1 MARFLKYAL
10 TLAIVAGAVALGL
23 FAYSKTRTT
32 VTLERPTR
40 GPAVEAVYATGTV
53 EPVYWS
59 KVAPVGTGRIAA
71 ILARDGD
78 PVKKGTVLARLEDQ
92 DKSANVMQLAARRDF
107 LRDELTRAQNLQ
119 RKGFFSTQ
127 ALERAASELKQAE
140 ASLAAANKPLAD
152 TLLTA
157 PLAGVVLRQDGET
170 GETVLA
176 NQTLFWV
183 GLAKPLRIIAEVDE
197 EDIARVH
204 PGQRVLIKADAFS
217 GVVLEGRVAEITPKG
232 DPINKSY
239 RARISLPEDT
249 PLKVGMTTETNIIVR
264 EEANA
269 LLVPAA
275 AVSGGRL
282 WVAENGRARK
292 LPIKTGTIGEKKA
305 EILSGLKGDE
315 SVIANPPPELKEGE
329 RINSS
334 PEKRTP

>member
-1 MARFLKYAL
+1 MDSFRKYAL
-10 TLAIVAGAVALGL
+10 TLALLASAVALGL
-23 FAYSKTRTT
+23 FAYSKTHAT
-32 VTLERPTR
+32 VSLERPTR

-78 PVKKGTVLARLEDQ
+78 AVKKGAVLARLEDQ
-92 DKSANVMQLAARRDF
+92 DKSANVAQLAARRDF
-107 LRDELTRAQNLQ
+107 LGDELVRAQNLQ
-119 RKGFFSTQ
+119 RKGFFSAQ

-140 ASLAAANKPLAD
+140 AALASARKPLAD

-157 PLAGVVLRQDGET
+157 PIDGVVLRQDGET
-170 GETVLA
+170 GETVA
-176 NQTLFWV
+176 ASQTLFWV
-183 GLAKPLRIIAEVDE
+183 GLPKPLRVIAEVDE

-204 PGQRVLIKADAFS
+204 PGQRVLIKADAFP

-239 RARISLPEDT
+239 RARISLPDDT

-264 EEANA
+264 EEAHA

-275 AVSGGRL
+275 AVSGGKL
-282 WVAENGRARK
+282 WVAEKGRAKR
-292 LPIKTGTIGEKKA
+292 LPVKTGTIGEKKA

-315 SVIANPPPELKEGE
+315 AVIANPPPELKEGE
-329 RINSS
+329 RVNIGKAK
-334 PEKRTP
+334 P

>member
-10 TLAIVAGAVALGL
+10 TLALVAGAVALGL

-107 LRDELTRAQNLQ
+107 LRDELVRAQNLQ

-127 ALERAASELKQAE
+127 ALQRAASELKQAE

-157 PLAGVVLRQDGET
+157 PLAGVVLRQDGEK

-239 RARISLPEDT
+239 RARISLPDDT

-264 EEANA
+264 EEENA

-282 WVAENGRARK
+282 WVAENDRAKR
-292 LPIKTGTIGEKKA
+292 LPVKTGTIGEKKA

-315 SVIANPPPELKEGE
+315 SVIANPPPDLKEGDAVNHKSE
-329 RINSS
+329 R
-334 PEKRTP
+334 

>member
-1 MARFLKYAL
+1 MTRFLKTAL
-10 TLAIVAGAVALGL
+10 YLALVAGVVALGL
-23 FAYSKTRTT
+23 FAYSRTRPT
-32 VTLERPTR
+32 VTLEHPTR

-59 KVAPVGTGRIAA
+59 KVAPVGTGRIAD

-78 PVKKGTVLARLEDQ
+78 PVKKGAVLARLEDQ

-107 LRDELTRAQNLQ
+107 LLQELARSRNLIL
-119 RKGFFSTQ
+119 KGFISKQ
-127 ALERAASELKQAE
+127 ALDLAAAELKQAE
-140 ASLAAANKPLAD
+140 AALAAASKPLAD
-152 TLLTA
+152 TRLTA
-157 PLAGVVLRQDGET
+157 PIDGVVLRQDGEA

-183 GLAKPLRIIAEVDE
+183 GLPRPLRIIAEVDE

-204 PGQRVLIKADAFS
+204 PGQRVLIKADAFP

-239 RARISLPEDT
+239 RARISLPDDT
-249 PLKVGMTTETNIIVR
+249 PLKVGMTTETNILIR
-264 EEANA
+264 EEENA

-275 AVSGGRL
+275 AVSGGKL
-282 WVAENGRARK
+282 WVAENGRAKR
-292 LPIKTGTIGEKKA
+292 LPVKTGTIGEKKA

-315 SVIANPPPELKEGE
+315 NVIANPPPELKEGDTLRVVRSQE
-329 RINSS
+329 
-334 PEKRTP
+334 

>member
-1 MARFLKYAL
+1 MARFLKYAFYL
-10 TLAIVAGAVALGL
+10 SLLAAAVALGL
-23 FAYSKTRTT
+23 FAYSQTRTP

-107 LRDELTRAQNLQ
+107 LRDELVRAQNLQ
-119 RKGFFSTQ
+119 HKGFISKQ
-127 ALERAASELKQAE
+127 GLDRAASELKQAE
-140 ASLAAANKPLAD
+140 AALAAASKPLAD
-152 TLLTA
+152 TRLTA
-157 PLAGVVLRQDGET
+157 PIDGVVLRQDGET

-183 GLAKPLRIIAEVDE
+183 GQPKPLRIMAEVDE

-239 RARISLPEDT
+239 RARISLPDDT

-275 AVSGGRL
+275 AVTGGKL
-282 WVAENGRARK
+282 WVAENGHAKR
-292 LPIKTGTIGEKKA
+292 LPVKTGTIGEKKA

-315 SVIANPPPELKEGE
+315 AVIANPPPDLKEGDAVNHKSE
-329 RINSS
+329 R
-334 PEKRTP
+334 

>member
-1 MARFLKYAL
+1 MARFLKYAFY
-10 TLAIVAGAVALGL
+10 LALLAGAIALGL

-32 VTLERPTR
+32 VSLERPTR

-92 DKSANVMQLAARRDF
+92 DKSANVTQLAARRDF
-107 LRDELTRAQNLQ
+107 LRDELVRAQSLQ
-119 RKGFFSTQ
+119 RKGFFSAQ
-127 ALERAASELKQAE
+127 ALQRAASELKQAE
-140 ASLAAANKPLAD
+140 AALAAANKPLAD

-204 PGQRVLIKADAFS
+204 PGQRVLIKADAFP

-239 RARISLPEDT
+239 RVRVSLPEDT

-275 AVSGGRL
+275 AVSGGKL
-282 WVAENGRARK
+282 WVAENGRAKR
-292 LPIKTGTIGEKKA
+292 LPVKAGTIGEKKA

-315 SVIANPPPELKEGE
+315 SVIANPPPELKEGDAVN
-329 RINSS
+329 IK
-334 PEKRTP
+334 P

>member
-1 MARFLKYAL
+1 MASFLKYAL
-10 TLAIVAGAVALGL
+10 YLALLAGAVALGL
-23 FAYSKTRTT
+23 FAYSKTRPA

-107 LRDELTRAQNLQ
+107 LRDELIRAQNLQ

-140 ASLAAANKPLAD
+140 AALAAANKPLAD

-157 PLAGVVLRQDGET
+157 PIDGVVLRQDGET
-170 GETVLA
+170 GETVAA

-183 GLAKPLRIIAEVDE
+183 GLPKPLRIIAEVDE

-204 PGQRVLIKADAFS
+204 PGQRVLIKADAFP

-239 RARISLPEDT
+239 RVRVSLPENT
-249 PLKVGMTTETNIIVR
+249 PLKVGMTTETNILVR

-275 AVSGGRL
+275 AVSGGKL
-282 WVAENGRARK
+282 WVAENGRAKR
-292 LPIKTGTIGEKKA
+292 LPVKTGTIGEKKA

-315 SVIANPPPELKEGE
+315 AVIANPPPELKEGE
-329 RINSS
+329 RVNSS
-334 PEKRTP
+334 QTKP

>member
-10 TLAIVAGAVALGL
+10 YLALVAGAVALGL

-32 VTLERPTR
+32 VTLERPVR

-78 PVKKGTVLARLEDQ
+78 PVKKGAVLARLEDQ

-107 LRDELTRAQNLQ
+107 LKDELVRAQNLQ

-127 ALERAASELKQAE
+127 ALQRAASELKQAE
-140 ASLAAANKPLAD
+140 AALAAAGKPLAD

-183 GLAKPLRIIAEVDE
+183 GLAKPLRIVAEVDE

-204 PGQRVLIKADAFS
+204 PGQRVLIKADAFP
-217 GVVLEGRVAEITPKG
+217 GAVLEGRVTEITPKG

-239 RARISLPEDT
+239 RVRVSLPEET
-249 PLKVGMTTETNIIVR
+249 PLKVGMTTETNILVR
-264 EEANA
+264 EESDA

-282 WVAENGRARK
+282 WVAENGRAKR
-292 LPIKTGTIGEKKA
+292 LPVKTGTIGEKKA

-315 SVIANPPPELKEGE
+315 TVIANPPPELKEGDAVIHKSE
-329 RINSS
+329 R
-334 PEKRTP
+334 

>member
-1 MARFLKYAL
+1 MASFLKYAL
-10 TLAIVAGAVALGL
+10 YLVLLAGAVALGL
-23 FAYSKTRTT
+23 FAYSKTRIT

-40 GPAVEAVYATGTV
+40 GPAVDAVYATGTV

-59 KVAPVGTGRIAA
+59 KVAPLGTGRIAA

-107 LRDELTRAQNLQ
+107 LKDELIRAQNLQ

-127 ALERAASELKQAE
+127 ALERAASDLKQAE
-140 ASLAAANKPLAD
+140 AALAAANKPLAD

-157 PLAGVVLRQDGET
+157 PIDGVVLRQDGEA

-183 GLAKPLRIIAEVDE
+183 GLAKPLRVIAEVDE

-204 PGQRVLIKADAFS
+204 PGQRVLIKADAFP
-217 GVVLEGRVAEITPKG
+217 GVVLEGLVAEITPKG

-239 RARISLPEDT
+239 RVRVSLPDDT
-249 PLKVGMTTETNIIVR
+249 PLKVGMTTETNILVR
-264 EEANA
+264 EEAHA

-275 AVSGGRL
+275 ALSGGKL
-282 WVAENGRARK
+282 WVAENGRAKR
-292 LPIKTGTIGEKKA
+292 LPVKTGTIGEKKA

-315 SVIANPPPELKEGE
+315 TVIANPPPELKEGE
-329 RINSS
+329 RVNIGQ
-334 PEKRTP
+334 PRP

>member
-1 MARFLKYAL
+1 MARFLKYAFY
-10 TLAIVAGAVALGL
+10 LALLAGAIALGL

-32 VTLERPTR
+32 VSLERPTR

-59 KVAPVGTGRIAA
+59 KVAPVGTGRIAT

-92 DKSANVMQLAARRDF
+92 DKSANVTQLAARRDF
-107 LRDELTRAQNLQ
+107 LRDELVRAQSLQ
-119 RKGFFSTQ
+119 RKGFFSAQ
-127 ALERAASELKQAE
+127 ALQRAASELKQAE
-140 ASLAAANKPLAD
+140 AALAAANKPLAD

-204 PGQRVLIKADAFS
+204 PGQRVLIKADAFP

-239 RARISLPEDT
+239 RVRVSLPEDT

-275 AVSGGRL
+275 AVSGGKL
-282 WVAENGRARK
+282 WVAENGRAKR
-292 LPIKTGTIGEKKA
+292 LPVKAGTIGEKKA

-315 SVIANPPPELKEGE
+315 SVIANPPPELKEGDAVN
-329 RINSS
+329 IK
-334 PEKRTP
+334 P

>member
-1 MARFLKYAL
+1 MARFLKTAL
-10 TLAIVAGAVALGL
+10 TLTLVAGAIALGL
-23 FAYSKTRTT
+23 FAYAKMRTT

-59 KVAPVGTGRIAA
+59 KVAPVATGRIAA

-78 PVKKGTVLARLEDQ
+78 PVKKGAILARLEDQ

-119 RKGFFSTQ
+119 RKGFLSTQ

-140 ASLAAANKPLAD
+140 ASLAAARKPLAD
-152 TLLTA
+152 TLLAA
-157 PLAGVVLRQDGET
+157 PLDGMVLRQDGEM

-183 GLAKPLRIIAEVDE
+183 GLPKPLRIIAEVDE

-204 PGQRVLIKADAFS
+204 PGQRVLIKADAFQ
-217 GVVLEGRVAEITPKG
+217 GVVLEGRVTEITPKG

-239 RARISLPEDT
+239 RVRVSLPEDT
-249 PLKVGMTTETNIIVR
+249 PLKIGMTTETNIIVR

-275 AVSGGRL
+275 AVSGGKL
-282 WVAENGRARK
+282 WVAENGRAKR
-292 LPIKTGTIGEKKA
+292 LPVKTGTIGEKKA

-315 SVIANPPPELKEGE
+315 TVIANPPPELKEGE
-329 RINSS
+329 RVNIGHA
-334 PEKRTP
+334 RL